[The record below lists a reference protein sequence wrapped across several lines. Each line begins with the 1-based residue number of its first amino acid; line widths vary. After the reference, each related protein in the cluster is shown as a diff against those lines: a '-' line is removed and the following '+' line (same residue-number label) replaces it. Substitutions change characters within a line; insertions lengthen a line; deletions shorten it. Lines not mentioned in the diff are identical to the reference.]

1 MNDFLFV
8 NTFLEQ
14 DFVNRHKL
22 FVADKVLDEQRMVWQ
37 WYVKSRKVEDYK
49 QMVKDSLYHPPFITI
64 DLEKTNE
71 ENLWLDHTFEEK
83 PLVREFIN
91 NTMLG
96 LEFLWGGKVTL
107 ETTEV
112 KSIKKP
118 DQQPTLPG
126 MGPPASEE
134 EARAQIEWQRVRY
147 TMKDRKISK
156 GLI

>member
-1 MNDFLFV
+1 MRL
-8 NTFLEQ
+8 
-14 DFVNRHKL
+14 
-22 FVADKVLDEQRMVWQ
+22 AG
-37 WYVKSRKVEDYK
+37 
-49 QMVKDSLYHPPFITI
+49 I
-64 DLEKTNE
+64 
-71 ENLWLDHTFEEK
+71 LDHTFEEK
-83 PLVREFIN
+83 PLVREFVN

-126 MGPPASEE
+126 MGPSVDDEE
-134 EARAQIEWQRVRY
+134 TQAKIEWQRVRY

>member
-1 MNDFLFV
+1 M
-8 NTFLEQ
+8 
-14 DFVNRHKL
+14 
-22 FVADKVLDEQRMVWQ
+22 
-37 WYVKSRKVEDYK
+37 
-49 QMVKDSLYHPPFITI
+49 
-64 DLEKTNE
+64 
-71 ENLWLDHTFEEK
+71 
-83 PLVREFIN
+83 REFVN

-126 MGPPASEE
+126 MGPAPDAEE
-134 EARAQIEWQRVRY
+134 TRAKVEWQRVRY

-156 GLI
+156 GLV